1 MKYFAPPTPLVLYSD
16 FNPDECERRLR
27 GSIDFQQPTMFGFS
41 GYRGSKPFV
50 GEVAGKQFHVL
61 QRVRSN
67 RNSFPPVFTG
77 ELQPQGMG
85 TRLAGTFD
93 LEPTSKIATCLF
105 AVVGLFVLVLIVIF
119 SYKSRP
125 ILSTVFTCGY
135 GGLLLFFPRIF
146 RGIGLDQEKNIASF
160 LRDTLVADD
169 DLSSTSPTS
178 KS

>member
-1 MKYFAPPTPLVLYSD
+1 MKYFAPPTPLVLYTD

-27 GSIDFQQPTMFGFS
+27 GSIDFQQSTMFGFS

-77 ELQPQGMG
+77 ELQPQGTG
-85 TRLAGTFD
+85 TRVVGTFD
-93 LEPTSKIATCLF
+93 LEPTSKIAAGLF
-105 AVVGLFVLVLIVIF
+105 ALVGLFVMVLIVFF

-125 ILSTVFTCGY
+125 ILSTVLACGY
-135 GGLLLFFPRIF
+135 GGLLFFFPRIF

-160 LRDTLVADD
+160 LRETLVADD
-169 DLSSTSPTS
+169 DRSSALAAS